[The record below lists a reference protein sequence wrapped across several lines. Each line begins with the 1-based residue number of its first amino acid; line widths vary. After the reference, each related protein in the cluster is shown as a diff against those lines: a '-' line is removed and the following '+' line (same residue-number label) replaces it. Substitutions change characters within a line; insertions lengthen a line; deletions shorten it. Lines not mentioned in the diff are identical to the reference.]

1 MNKQKKILKNDNKNN
16 TTKNV
21 IKKCKYN
28 LYQRMFYNLFK
39 IIIFRFEYFIFV
51 DFSIA
56 IEFYERYYLWKMR
69 LIINQL
75 YQLSNISKT

>member
-1 MNKQKKILKNDNKNN
+1 
-16 TTKNV
+16 
-21 IKKCKYN
+21 
-28 LYQRMFYNLFK
+28 MFYNLFK

-75 YQLSNISKT
+75 YQLSNISKTWW